1 MARFGTAL
9 ILAAAAPTITAF
21 CPHPHFRVTRGLSA
35 VFNEDIDDFD
45 APMPANP
52 QKGVGVLDHEIVVV
66 DDEC

>member
-9 ILAAAAPTITAF
+9 ILAAAAPTNTAF

-35 VFNEDIDDFD
+35 TEDIDDFD
-45 APMPANP
+45 APVPANP